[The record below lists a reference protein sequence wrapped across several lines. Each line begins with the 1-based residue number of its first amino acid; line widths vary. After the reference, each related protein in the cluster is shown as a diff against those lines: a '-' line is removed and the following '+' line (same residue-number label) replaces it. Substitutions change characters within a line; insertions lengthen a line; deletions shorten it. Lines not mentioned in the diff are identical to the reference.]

1 MLSSEFIVFDNPLE
15 EGENVVGVS
24 LLNYSLF
31 IYGSKNWARF
41 DMRGQKEGIYSN
53 TVDPNEWTILSKWT
67 HIITNKTSQI
77 TIPLAMEFDNKT
89 TYRTIYWK
97 GDLEDDKMLMLS
109 HYDGVD
115 YNPLEYHR

>member
-41 DMRGQKEGIYSN
+41 DMRG
-53 TVDPNEWTILSKWT
+53 
-67 HIITNKTSQI
+67 
-77 TIPLAMEFDNKT
+77 
-89 TYRTIYWK
+89 
-97 GDLEDDKMLMLS
+97 
-109 HYDGVD
+109 
-115 YNPLEYHR
+115 